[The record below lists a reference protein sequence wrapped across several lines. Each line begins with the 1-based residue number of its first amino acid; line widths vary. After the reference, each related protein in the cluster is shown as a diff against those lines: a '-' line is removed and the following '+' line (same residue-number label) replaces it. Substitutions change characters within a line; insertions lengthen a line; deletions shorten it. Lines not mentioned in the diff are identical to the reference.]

1 MKQKTKKLSAN
12 YMDLVF
18 IQNKDR
24 PWTQK
29 ENGIV
34 EIKMENKGFFNTI
47 AQKFFKRPRF
57 SNIALDA
64 YGSKLWLCIDG
75 NNTVS
80 DILKKMEEAFS
91 TEKDTMLKRVV
102 QFLTTL
108 EAHSFIT
115 RKK

>member
-57 SNIALDA
+57 SNSALDA
-64 YGSKLWLCIDG
+64 YDSKLWLCIDG

-80 DILKKMEEAFS
+80 DILK
-91 TEKDTMLKRVV
+91 
-102 QFLTTL
+102 
-108 EAHSFIT
+108 
-115 RKK
+115 